1 MEIKKSEDNKKK
13 KRGNCALTQTM
24 GGLLLSPSCPETLA
38 IRAGLAGISTGCTT
52 TAA

>member
-13 KRGNCALTQTM
+13 RGNCVLTQTM